1 MIMMVLVQIKC
12 QAGMCGVGLDVGGG
26 GALEW
31 GQLAGAG
38 PRCSASLKGPPPHD
52 HVGA

>member
-1 MIMMVLVQIKC
+1 MMMLVQIKC
-12 QAGMCGVGLDVGGG
+12 PAGMRGMGLDVGSG
-26 GALEW
+26 GAVER

-38 PRCSASLKGPPPHD
+38 PRCPASFKGPPPHN